1 MAPWKMFY
9 NPAIGVIRNTYTGYI
24 VRLKHE
30 LSLKTVESLELNF
43 IVIVWGNIMQIV
55 KYL

>member
-9 NPAIGVIRNTYTGYI
+9 NPAISVIRNTYTGYI